1 MRKRLLIFSFIYFI
15 LQKHQEDFKN
25 HLVSLSLKEK
35 IKVVAINEIQNQI
48 KNLDEELEQ
57 KIKALTLEYEG
68 LQIPLHG
75 KVIFYTNR
83 I

>member
-1 MRKRLLIFSFIYFI
+1 M
-15 LQKHQEDFKN
+15 
-25 HLVSLSLKEK
+25 VSLSLKEK

-48 KNLDEELEQ
+48 KNLDEELDQ

-75 KVIFYTNR
+75 KVTFYLDKFYLPHQDN
-83 I
+83 IYLLP